1 MEMYQIIIE
10 QSGDIGSSA
19 KRADH
24 FEVRFGVTN
33 ELALKIVH
41 VDTSILSFV
50 DLKYG
55 SSVS

>member
-24 FEVRFGVTN
+24 FEIRFGVTN

-50 DLKYG
+50 DLKY
-55 SSVS
+55 